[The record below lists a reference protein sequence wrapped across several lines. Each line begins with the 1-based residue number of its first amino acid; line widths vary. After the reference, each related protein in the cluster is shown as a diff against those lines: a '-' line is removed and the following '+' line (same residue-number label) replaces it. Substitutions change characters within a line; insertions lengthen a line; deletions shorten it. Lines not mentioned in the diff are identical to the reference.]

1 MRQLLIELHIPG
13 KEYGDFFIL
22 NKPTPGEDEFYIQ
35 SKSYSWF
42 VERELK
48 RAFPDLDGLY
58 KGMNWM
64 QYRNTVKYC
73 SEHSVFPRTISG
85 YLDSMGVDINTVP
98 VCNGVWDFYNKI
110 GYDRKAKKYK

>member
-35 SKSYSWF
+35 ARSYSWF
-42 VERELK
+42 CERELK
-48 RAFPDLDGLY
+48 RAFPDLDGLH

-73 SEHSVFPRTISG
+73 SEHSVFPRTIGG
-85 YLDSMGVDINTVP
+85 YLDSMGVDINSVP
-98 VCNGVWDFYNKI
+98 VCNGVWDFYDQI
-110 GYDRKAKKYK
+110 GYDRKKKKYK